1 MGDQVVEARF
11 DAGLHDLTEDQ
22 ISGLL
27 QAFDADWEIS
37 VGLVYG
43 GGAGVVVL
51 NVPASDAD
59 HLAERVATKARALGL
74 TVTVVETLGTA
85 AYEERALAED
95 VS

>member
-1 MGDQVVEARF
+1 MGDQVVEVRF

-27 QAFDADWEIS
+27 QAFDDAWEIS

-51 NVPASDAD
+51 NVPPDEAPG
-59 HLAERVATKARALGL
+59 LAEMVATEARALGL